1 MLAGD
6 KVRRSKNAR
15 FPPERAKCRR
25 VAQPQ
30 SSPPASAEPASHP
43 NLILGI
49 CCLSLLLVGMDVTI
63 VNVALPAI
71 QRDLHATLSG
81 LQWVIDAY
89 TLVVAS
95 LLVLAGSTADRLG
108 RRRIFQIGLALFT
121 LGSLLCSVAPSIE
134 GLIAFRAVQALGASM
149 LNPVALSIIADT
161 FRDPNARARAVGVWG
176 GVAGLSLALGPVVG
190 GALTQSVGWRSVF
203 WINFPIGA
211 AAMALTIRFVPESK
225 AARARAVDLIGQVLV
240 FVALV
245 SLTYAVIEGP
255 HMGWGSVTIRGLFAV
270 AAASVAALLGYEARC
285 PEPLLDLRFFRSVPF
300 TSATVIA
307 FCAFATFAGFLFLN
321 ALYLQQARGLS
332 ALSTGLCTLPLA
344 VMTTVCAPLS
354 GRLVGAHGTRPS
366 LMLAGLAMGVST
378 LLLTRLGVETPLW
391 LLLGIYV
398 IFGVGFGLV
407 NAPITHTA
415 VSGMP
420 RAQSG
425 VAAAIASTSRQVG
438 AAMGVAVAGTVA
450 GAGRAAGANFAQATH
465 PVWWI
470 MAVCGAMISL
480 LGWTSNTSW
489 AQASVRR
496 VSGLLAEPLAEKEA
510 RTR

>member
-1 MLAGD
+1 MTQ
-6 KVRRSKNAR
+6 
-15 FPPERAKCRR
+15 PPS
-25 VAQPQ
+25 
-30 SSPPASAEPASHP
+30 SSPVAAQSAPHP

-81 LQWVIDAY
+81 LQWVVDAY

-108 RRRIFQIGLALFT
+108 RRRVFQIGLALFI

-161 FRDPNARARAVGVWG
+161 FRDPKARARAVGIWG

-203 WINFPIGA
+203 WINLPIGA
-211 AAMALTIRFVPESK
+211 VAMALTIRFVPESK
-225 AARARAVDLIGQVLV
+225 AARARAVDLVGQALV
-240 FVALV
+240 FIALV

-255 HMGWGSVTIRGLFAV
+255 HLGWGSASIRGLFTVTAV
-270 AAASVAALLGYEARC
+270 SVAALLGYEARR

-300 TSATVIA
+300 SSATVIA

-332 ALSTGLCTLPLA
+332 ALHTGLCTLPLA
-344 VMTTVCAPLS
+344 VMTTVFAPLS
-354 GRLVGAHGTRPS
+354 GRMVGAYGTRPS

-378 LLLTRLGVETPLW
+378 LLLTRLGIDTSLW
-391 LLLGIYV
+391 LVLGIYV
-398 IFGVGFGLV
+398 VFGVGFGLV

-420 RAQSG
+420 QGQAG

-438 AAMGVAVAGTVA
+438 AALGVAVAGTVA
-450 GAGRAAGANFAQATH
+450 GAGRAAGVNFAQATH

-470 MAVCGAMISL
+470 MAGCGATISL
-480 LGWTSNTSW
+480 LGWASNTSW

-496 VSGLLAEPLAEKEA
+496 VSHLLTEAPPAKEPGT
-510 RTR
+510 TR